1 MVKNKVSSE
10 QLNEA
15 KRRTDNLS
23 YAVKAEIQYFDDERV
38 KDTTSLIANFL
49 KLQIASHQKAVAS
62 LQGAL
67 QSMVDI
73 YGHDVGDDLA
83 RGSEGAFHALSQFD
97 AVKNFAFLR
106 VKWPVRCLLEF
117 WRKWLQRCEAK
128 IAKRRSV
135 SIYLTF

>member
-1 MVKNKVSSE
+1 MPQLLSTNTSVMGRLDEMRKAQISQKVSSE

-83 RGSEGAFHALSQFD
+83 RGSEHAFHAGI
-97 AVKNFAFLR
+97 NLR
-106 VKWPVRCLLEF
+106 K
-117 WRKWLQRCEAK
+117 
-128 IAKRRSV
+128 
-135 SIYLTF
+135 